1 MKRALFPII
10 VVVILSV
17 FIYSCSSDDD
27 DSAPPSVIQTPTG
40 ESEPD
45 AKQYT
50 LTVSAGEGGS
60 VSSEGGT
67 YDEGTQ
73 LTIKANPNDGVGFAG
88 WTNFESNS
96 STINITLNSNTSL
109 SASFITLPSLSMV
122 SSSTSIFTKSKKD
135 TLTFEAN
142 VPGGFDKLEIN
153 SDNGDVEIV
162 SQPEIGAT
170 SGEIKL
176 TYNPQAIVNVD
187 YTITIAGYDDL
198 SISVFDSYE
207 NNSIDDVRVK
217 TQPEPLLNKNYVKSH
232 LDLKFSRIK
241 VDPRLIRFLNQR
253 DNFSL
258 GCYVDNNFGDTS
270 NYNQNGNSYDELR
283 DIAYVDLNLDGYDDI
298 VLHPIFS
305 NNNNSNFASVKFPI
319 EVYMY
324 INGEYI
330 YREVLNQNGSG
341 DSKVSLADSV
351 FNQEFN
357 QDLVHQLVNT
367 YIHNS
372 HQGTKGQKN
381 RSAVR
386 GGGRKPWK
394 QKGTGRA
401 RAGTIRSPIWRG
413 GGMTFAHTYSDTK
426 PKKINKKMYRAAM
439 RSIWSKLA
447 EENKLIAVS
456 DLQIDEP
463 VKSSQVKTILSDLGL
478 NTALIVL
485 SSRNDNLNKASKN
498 LTQCKVQTISSIDP
512 SALIQAEKVIVTSAT
527 LEKLTEVLS

>member
-1 MKRALFPII
+1 M
-10 VVVILSV
+10 
-17 FIYSCSSDDD
+17 
-27 DSAPPSVIQTPTG
+27 
-40 ESEPD
+40 
-45 AKQYT
+45 
-50 LTVSAGEGGS
+50 
-60 VSSEGGT
+60 
-67 YDEGTQ
+67 
-73 LTIKANPNDGVGFAG
+73 
-88 WTNFESNS
+88 
-96 STINITLNSNTSL
+96 
-109 SASFITLPSLSMV
+109 
-122 SSSTSIFTKSKKD
+122 
-135 TLTFEAN
+135 
-142 VPGGFDKLEIN
+142 
-153 SDNGDVEIV
+153 
-162 SQPEIGAT
+162 
-170 SGEIKL
+170 
-176 TYNPQAIVNVD
+176 
-187 YTITIAGYDDL
+187 
-198 SISVFDSYE
+198 
-207 NNSIDDVRVK
+207 
-217 TQPEPLLNKNYVKSH
+217 
-232 LDLKFSRIK
+232 
-241 VDPRLIRFLNQR
+241 
-253 DNFSL
+253 
-258 GCYVDNNFGDTS
+258 
-270 NYNQNGNSYDELR
+270 EL
-283 DIAYVDLNLDGYDDI
+283 
-298 VLHPIFS
+298 
-305 NNNNSNFASVKFPI
+305 
-319 EVYMY
+319 
-324 INGEYI
+324 
-330 YREVLNQNGSG
+330 EVLNQNGSG

-498 LTQCKVQTISSIDP
+498 LTQCKVQTISSLDP
-512 SALIQAEKVIVTSAT
+512 SALIQAEKVLVTSAT
-527 LEKLTEVLS
+527 LDKLTEVLS

>member
-1 MKRALFPII
+1 M
-10 VVVILSV
+10 
-17 FIYSCSSDDD
+17 
-27 DSAPPSVIQTPTG
+27 
-40 ESEPD
+40 
-45 AKQYT
+45 
-50 LTVSAGEGGS
+50 
-60 VSSEGGT
+60 
-67 YDEGTQ
+67 
-73 LTIKANPNDGVGFAG
+73 
-88 WTNFESNS
+88 
-96 STINITLNSNTSL
+96 
-109 SASFITLPSLSMV
+109 
-122 SSSTSIFTKSKKD
+122 
-135 TLTFEAN
+135 
-142 VPGGFDKLEIN
+142 
-153 SDNGDVEIV
+153 
-162 SQPEIGAT
+162 
-170 SGEIKL
+170 
-176 TYNPQAIVNVD
+176 
-187 YTITIAGYDDL
+187 
-198 SISVFDSYE
+198 
-207 NNSIDDVRVK
+207 
-217 TQPEPLLNKNYVKSH
+217 
-232 LDLKFSRIK
+232 
-241 VDPRLIRFLNQR
+241 
-253 DNFSL
+253 
-258 GCYVDNNFGDTS
+258 
-270 NYNQNGNSYDELR
+270 EL
-283 DIAYVDLNLDGYDDI
+283 
-298 VLHPIFS
+298 
-305 NNNNSNFASVKFPI
+305 
-319 EVYMY
+319 
-324 INGEYI
+324 
-330 YREVLNQNGSG
+330 EVLNQNGSG

-447 EENKLIAVS
+447 EENKLIAVT